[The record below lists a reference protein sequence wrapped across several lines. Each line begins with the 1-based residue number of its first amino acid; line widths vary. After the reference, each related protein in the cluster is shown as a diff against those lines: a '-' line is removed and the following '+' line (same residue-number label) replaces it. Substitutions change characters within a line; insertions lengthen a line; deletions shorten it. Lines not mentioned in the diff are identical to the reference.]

1 MVLAKKRVLGKG
13 LTDKKEDCVGRRNRE
28 LSLYFRS

>member
-13 LTDKKEDCVGRRNRE
+13 LTDKKESVGRGTRD
-28 LSLYFRS
+28 LVQYFWS